1 MLRSSSS
8 AETRCT
14 SAGRFGKVTK
24 GLSTKYKETN
34 RAAQRMSRPIDDI
47 WLLFRFHSRSHVV
60 LSPNGHDYWFMGQK
74 CERNRKIYMNF
85 VVKIAKSL

>member
-1 MLRSSSS
+1 
-8 AETRCT
+8 
-14 SAGRFGKVTK
+14 
-24 GLSTKYKETN
+24 
-34 RAAQRMSRPIDDI
+34 MSRPIDDI

>member
-1 MLRSSSS
+1 MASISLPFSF
-8 AETRCT
+8 A
-14 SAGRFGKVTK
+14 
-24 GLSTKYKETN
+24 
-34 RAAQRMSRPIDDI
+34 
-47 WLLFRFHSRSHVV
+47 VV